1 MRQLYTGI
9 DLHSNNSQLGI
20 LDQDDRRIF
29 HKRLPNE
36 ADVILA
42 ELEPFRQEMVS
53 VTIESTYNWYWIVDC
68 LTAVGYTVHLAN
80 PAAMQQYKG
89 LKHLDDKHDA
99 FWLAHMDK
107 LGILPQGY
115 IYPKE
120 VRPIRDLL
128 RKRGHLV
135 RLRTSLINSL
145 QGILSRNCGYSLSG
159 NKIKQTTRNHVAPLL
174 ADNEDLA
181 LSGEVSKQCI
191 DYLGGQIDR
200 IEKICHERMKIDPR
214 YAKLLTIPGIGNT
227 LTLIISLETGPI
239 GRFEKVGDY
248 ASYCRK
254 VPTVW
259 LSNKKRKGKGNNKN
273 GNKYLAWAF
282 GEAAEYARRYNERA
296 KAFFNRKSAKDG
308 PSVAYASLAN
318 KLARAA
324 YYIMRDNVEFDGN
337 KLFT

>member
-9 DLHSNNSQLGI
+9 DLHSNNNYLGI
-20 LDQDDRRIF
+20 LDQDEKRIY
-29 HKRLPNE
+29 HKRLPNQE
-36 ADVILA
+36 DVTLA
-42 ELEPFRQEMVS
+42 ELEPFKQEVVS
-53 VTIESTYNWYWIVDC
+53 IAIESTFNWYWLVDC
-68 LTAVGYTVHLAN
+68 LTTSGYTVHLAN

-120 VRPIRDLL
+120 VRPVRDLL

-135 RLRTSLINSL
+135 SLRTSLINSL
-145 QGILSRNCGYSLSG
+145 QGILSRNCGHTLNS
-159 NKIKQTTRNHVAPLL
+159 NKIKQTIENHVAPLL

-181 LSGEVSKQCI
+181 LSGEVSKQSI
-191 DYLGGQIDR
+191 DYLRGQIAR
-200 IEKICHERMKIDPR
+200 IERICLKRMKIDPQ
-214 YAKLLTIPGIGNT
+214 YTKLLTIPGIGKT
-227 LTLIISLETGPI
+227 LALTISLETGPI
-239 GRFEKVGDY
+239 NRFETVGDY
-248 ASYCRK
+248 SSYCRK
-254 VPTVW
+254 VPTKW
-259 LSNKKRKGKGNNKN
+259 LSNKKRKGNSKN
-273 GNKYLAWAF
+273 GNKYLSWAF
-282 GEAAEYARRYNERA
+282 AEAAEYARRYNDQART
-296 KAFFNRKSAKDG
+296 FFNRKSAKTKAA
-308 PSVAYASLAN
+308 VAYAALAH